1 MPMIA
6 ENISVVEIN
15 TGEIFDGYRQKRQ
28 RKTVEVTQGGGAKSG

>member
-6 ENISVVEIN
+6 EKYQRCRDKYRRN
-15 TGEIFDGYRQKRQ
+15 FDGYRQKRQ